1 VHILNFD
8 RDIYGNLIRIEF
20 IERIRD
26 EKKFSSKEELIKQ
39 IEIDKQKTMLFLN
52 K

>member
-1 VHILNFD
+1 MKKEIE
-8 RDIYGNLIRIEF
+8 IYGKKIRIEF

-39 IEIDKQKTMLFLN
+39 IEIDKQKTNLLLT